1 LSDVVVR
8 PVAPGDAKDLQRNC
22 FPRSTLDEVQRLI
35 ETSLKGALEG
45 RYMHL
50 VAEDDGAIV
59 GTIELAAQSGR
70 AKHRG
75 ELFRFV
81 VAESHR
87 GKGIARML
95 LEAALAEAKRMG
107 IEMIDAA
114 ARAGTSAEDA
124 YRKLGFVEFG
134 RLPGGLVMDP
144 EEVYDLVYFYLPVE
158 EARAAGP

>member
-1 LSDVVVR
+1 MSDVVIR

-22 FPRSTLDEVQRLI
+22 FPRSTLDEVRRLV

-45 RYMHL
+45 RYVHL
-50 VAEDDGAIV
+50 VAEDDGAVV
-59 GTIELAAQSGR
+59 GTIELTAQSGR

-81 VAESHR
+81 VAEPHR

-158 EARAAGP
+158 EARAASP

>member
-1 LSDVVVR
+1 V
-8 PVAPGDAKDLQRNC
+8 
-22 FPRSTLDEVQRLI
+22 
-35 ETSLKGALEG
+35 
-45 RYMHL
+45 
-50 VAEDDGAIV
+50 V
-59 GTIELAAQSGR
+59 GTVELAKQSGR
-70 AKHRG
+70 SSHRG

-95 LEAALAEAKRMG
+95 LDAILREAKRMDV
-107 IEMIDAA
+107 EMIDAA

-158 EARAAGP
+158 GAL

>member
-1 LSDVVVR
+1 LSDVVIR
-8 PVAPGDAKDLQRNC
+8 PVAPGDVEDLQKKC
-22 FPRSTLDEVQRLI
+22 FPRSTLDEVQRLV
-35 ETSLKGALEG
+35 ETSLQSTAEG
-45 RYMHL
+45 RYVHL
-50 VAEDDGAIV
+50 VAEDDGEVV
-59 GTIELAAQSGR
+59 GTIELGAQSGR
-70 AKHRG
+70 ARHRG

-87 GKGIARML
+87 GKGIARKL
-95 LEAALAEAKRMG
+95 LEAAIAEAKRMG

-114 ARAGTSAEDA
+114 ARAETSAEDA